1 MPILWVVMFII
12 GICFGF
18 MISELLGRYKYGGNI
33 VVTKSEGKTLY
44 SLELNDYPEKI
55 EFQKKVIFKVLVSD
69 DESNRK

>member
-1 MPILWVVMFII
+1 MLII
-12 GICFGF
+12 GICLGF
-18 MISELLGRYKYGGNI
+18 IISELFGRHKYGGNI
-33 VVTKSEGKTLY
+33 VVIKSKGKTLY